1 MADWNV
7 DLTATLA
14 SADGGNYGGVQ
25 DTATPPDSSSPSE
38 AGDGELGFLQQ
49 MCKTDVPLAP
59 ISNNAFLMEV
69 GGGGDKAFDTESG
82 LATKPQ
88 QWASVSSDEPKTP
101 ATVAS
106 KAKGGKNAEDLIPGP
121 RSVSTI
127 TPPKAVVSTPVI
139 QNERKRKFVA
149 QVKAEP
155 SHAGDRGHMARNNRA
170 ATLAAQKDREESGD
184 LLARDPSTLS
194 PEELKLLKKQRR
206 LVKNRESAQLSRQ
219 RKKSHME
226 TLEAQVQQ
234 LEMER
239 VALAARMEQLSD
251 ENKTLKKKLGSL
263 GGKPAAA
270 PAGHM
275 G

>member
-82 LATKPQ
+82 LATKPHDGATDSWM

-139 QNERKRKFVA
+139 QNERERKRKFVA

-184 LLARDPSTLS
+184 LLARVASSLFSYTLPGTDTS
-194 PEELKLLKKQRR
+194 F
-206 LVKNRESAQLSRQ
+206 
-219 RKKSHME
+219 
-226 TLEAQVQQ
+226 
-234 LEMER
+234 
-239 VALAARMEQLSD
+239 
-251 ENKTLKKKLGSL
+251 
-263 GGKPAAA
+263 
-270 PAGHM
+270 
-275 G
+275 